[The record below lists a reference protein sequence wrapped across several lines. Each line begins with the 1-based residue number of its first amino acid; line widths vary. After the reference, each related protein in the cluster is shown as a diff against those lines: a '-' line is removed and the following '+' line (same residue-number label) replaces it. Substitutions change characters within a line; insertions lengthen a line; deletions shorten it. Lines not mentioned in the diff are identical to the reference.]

1 MASFDIVSKVDL
13 QTLDNAVNTAK
24 REVDTRYDLRG
35 SNSEIEL
42 DKKALSIRIS
52 TEDNMKLEAIEKIL
66 LERSSKQQIDVKSYD
81 LSQEPQPSGKLI
93 IKTIRV
99 QQGIDREKAK
109 RIVKAIKDSKLK
121 VQPQIMDDMVR
132 VNGKKIDDLQAV
144 IALCKEQDFDVPL
157 QYENMKS

>member
-35 SNSEIEL
+35 SNSTIEL

-81 LSQEPQPSGKLI
+81 LSQEPQPSGKLV

-132 VNGKKIDDLQAV
+132 VTGKKIDDLQAV
-144 IALCKEQDFDVPL
+144 IALCKGEDFDVPL

>member
-121 VQPQIMDDMVR
+121 VQPRIMDDMVR

>member
-13 QTLDNAVNTAK
+13 QT
-24 REVDTRYDLRG
+24 
-35 SNSEIEL
+35 EIEL

-93 IKTIRV
+93 ARV
-99 QQGIDREKAK
+99 LSSRFQ
-109 RIVKAIKDSKLK
+109 
-121 VQPQIMDDMVR
+121 
-132 VNGKKIDDLQAV
+132 
-144 IALCKEQDFDVPL
+144 
-157 QYENMKS
+157 

>member
-81 LSQEPQPSGKLI
+81 LSQEPKPSGKLI

>member
-81 LSQEPQPSGKLI
+81 LSQEPQP
-93 IKTIRV
+93 
-99 QQGIDREKAK
+99 
-109 RIVKAIKDSKLK
+109 
-121 VQPQIMDDMVR
+121 
-132 VNGKKIDDLQAV
+132 
-144 IALCKEQDFDVPL
+144 
-157 QYENMKS
+157 

>member
-1 MASFDIVSKVDL
+1 M
-13 QTLDNAVNTAK
+13 
-24 REVDTRYDLRG
+24 DTRYDLRG
-35 SNSEIEL
+35 RNSTIEL

-81 LSQEPQPSGKLI
+81 LSQEPQPSGKLV

-132 VNGKKIDDLQAV
+132 VTGKKIDDLQAV
-144 IALCKEQDFDVPL
+144 IALCKGEDFDVPL

>member
-144 IALCKEQDFDVPL
+144 IALCKEQ
-157 QYENMKS
+157 

>member
-157 QYENMKS
+157 Q

>member
-35 SNSEIEL
+35 SNSTIEL

-81 LSQEPQPSGKLI
+81 LSQEPQPSGKLV

-132 VNGKKIDDLQAV
+132 VTGKKIDDLQAA
-144 IALCKEQDFDVPL
+144 IALCKGEDFDVPL